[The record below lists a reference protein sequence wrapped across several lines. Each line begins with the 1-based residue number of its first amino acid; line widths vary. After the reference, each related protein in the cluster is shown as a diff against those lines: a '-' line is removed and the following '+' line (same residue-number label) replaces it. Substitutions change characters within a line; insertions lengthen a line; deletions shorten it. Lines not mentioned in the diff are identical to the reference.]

1 MGRRGRKRWLSVED
15 AYWKLILAGVG
26 PIEAARR
33 IGIGRTT
40 GFRWRAERG
49 GVAPLRMLE
58 ADRHTRY
65 LTSIERERLGVFRLE
80 GLSMREISRR
90 LGRAPSTISRELR
103 RNMRRHDR
111 GKYDA
116 VLAHAR
122 SREKARRDRVGRVG
136 HDPVLRDL
144 VQEKLTQ
151 DWSPEQISFWLRET
165 HPQKKSWHVCH
176 ETIYQAVYWPR
187 NSGLTRKLTTHLR
200 TGRPLRK
207 RRRRPDVRTP
217 RFIAP
222 ATLIDHRPAVVE
234 ERSRLGD
241 WEGDLIIGSKTR
253 SAIGTLVDRKSGYVL
268 LLHLPDTHSALEVNR
283 ALTATMSQLPAH
295 QRLTLT
301 WDQGSEM
308 SSHDKIAPLFS
319 DGVFFAHPG
328 KPWQRGS
335 NENVNGLLRQYF
347 PKHSDLSV
355 HSAETLSTIAAKLN
369 DRPRK
374 RLNWVTPAQLFVA
387 GLGSHEQA
395 GVATTA

>member
-15 AYWKLILAGVG
+15 EYWKLILAGVG

-33 IGIGRTT
+33 IGIARTT

-49 GVAPLRMLE
+49 GVAPLRILE

-65 LTSIERERLGVFRLE
+65 LSHLERERLAVLRRE
-80 GLSMREISRR
+80 GLSMRKISRR
-90 LGRAPSTISRELR
+90 LGRSPSTISRELR

-111 GKYDA
+111 GEYDA

-122 SREKARRDRVGRVG
+122 SREKAKRARGGLIGKDFM
-136 HDPVLRDL
+136 LRDL
-144 VQEKLTQ
+144 VQEKLTL

-207 RRRRPDVRTP
+207 RRRRPEVRTP

-222 ATLIDHRPAVVE
+222 ATLIDHRPTVVE

-241 WEGDLIIGSKTR
+241 WEGDLIIGSKSR
-253 SAIGTLVDRKSGYVL
+253 SAIGTLVDRKSGYVM
-268 LLHLPDTHSALEVNR
+268 LLHLPDTHSAVEVNA
-283 ALTATMSQLPAH
+283 ALTVTMSQLPPH
-295 QRLTLT
+295 FRRTLT

-308 SSHDKIAPLFS
+308 ASHDKIASLFN

-328 KPWQRGS
+328 KPWQRGC
-335 NENVNGLLRQYF
+335 NENMNGLLRQYF
-347 PKHSDLSV
+347 RKHSDLSI
-355 HSAETLSTIAAKLN
+355 HTAATLKTISAKLN

-374 RLNWVTPAQLFVA
+374 RLNWRSPAQLFP
-387 GLGSHEQA
+387 LS
-395 GVATTA
+395 

>member
-1 MGRRGRKRWLSVED
+1 MTESAESVKIQYCVISCKRNSLRT
-15 AYWKLILAGVG
+15 G
-26 PIEAARR
+26 AR
-33 IGIGRTT
+33 
-40 GFRWRAERG
+40 
-49 GVAPLRMLE
+49 
-58 ADRHTRY
+58 
-65 LTSIERERLGVFRLE
+65 
-80 GLSMREISRR
+80 
-90 LGRAPSTISRELR
+90 
-103 RNMRRHDR
+103 
-111 GKYDA
+111 
-116 VLAHAR
+116 
-122 SREKARRDRVGRVG
+122 
-136 HDPVLRDL
+136 
-144 VQEKLTQ
+144 
-151 DWSPEQISFWLRET
+151 SPEQISFWLRET

-295 QRLTLT
+295 QRRTLT

-355 HSAETLSTIAAKLN
+355 HSAETLSTIAETLSTIAAKLN

-374 RLNWVTPAQLFVA
+374 RLNWVTPSQLFVA

>member
-1 MGRRGRKRWLSVED
+1 
-15 AYWKLILAGVG
+15 
-26 PIEAARR
+26 
-33 IGIGRTT
+33 
-40 GFRWRAERG
+40 
-49 GVAPLRMLE
+49 
-58 ADRHTRY
+58 
-65 LTSIERERLGVFRLE
+65 
-80 GLSMREISRR
+80 
-90 LGRAPSTISRELR
+90 
-103 RNMRRHDR
+103 MRRHDR

-122 SREKARRDRVGRVG
+122 SREKARRDRGGRIG
-136 HDPVLRDL
+136 KDLVLRDL

-234 ERSRLGD
+234 EHSRLGD
-241 WEGDLIIGSKTR
+241 WEGDLIIGTKTR

-268 LLHLPDTHSALEVNR
+268 LLHLPSTPTAVEVNV
-283 ALTATMSQLPAH
+283 ALTATVSQLPPH
-295 QRLTLT
+295 LRHTLT

-308 SSHDKIAPLFS
+308 ANHDKIASLFD

-335 NENVNGLLRQYF
+335 NENMNGLLRQYF
-347 PKHSDLSV
+347 PKHSDLSI
-355 HSAETLSTIAAKLN
+355 HNADALKAIAAKLN

-374 RLNWVTPAQLFVA
+374 RLNWISPAQLFTA
-387 GLGSHEQA
+387 GPRSHQETS
-395 GVATTA
+395 VATTA

>member
-1 MGRRGRKRWLSVED
+1 
-15 AYWKLILAGVG
+15 
-26 PIEAARR
+26 
-33 IGIGRTT
+33 
-40 GFRWRAERG
+40 
-49 GVAPLRMLE
+49 
-58 ADRHTRY
+58 
-65 LTSIERERLGVFRLE
+65 
-80 GLSMREISRR
+80 
-90 LGRAPSTISRELR
+90 
-103 RNMRRHDR
+103 
-111 GKYDA
+111 
-116 VLAHAR
+116 
-122 SREKARRDRVGRVG
+122 
-136 HDPVLRDL
+136 
-144 VQEKLTQ
+144 
-151 DWSPEQISFWLRET
+151 
-165 HPQKKSWHVCH
+165 
-176 ETIYQAVYWPR
+176 
-187 NSGLTRKLTTHLR
+187 
-200 TGRPLRK
+200 
-207 RRRRPDVRTP
+207 VRTP

-222 ATLIDHRPAVVE
+222 TTLIDHRPAVVE

-295 QRLTLT
+295 QRRTLT

-369 DRPRK
+369 DRPRNAS
-374 RLNWVTPAQLFVA
+374 LVTPAQLFVP
-387 GLGSHEQA
+387 G
-395 GVATTA
+395 

>member
-33 IGIGRTT
+33 IGIARTT

-65 LTSIERERLGVFRLE
+65 LTSIERERLAVFRLE

-136 HDPVLRDL
+136 QDPVLRDL

-176 ETIYQAVYWPR
+176 ETI
-187 NSGLTRKLTTHLR
+187 
-200 TGRPLRK
+200 
-207 RRRRPDVRTP
+207 
-217 RFIAP
+217 
-222 ATLIDHRPAVVE
+222 
-234 ERSRLGD
+234 
-241 WEGDLIIGSKTR
+241 
-253 SAIGTLVDRKSGYVL
+253 
-268 LLHLPDTHSALEVNR
+268 
-283 ALTATMSQLPAH
+283 
-295 QRLTLT
+295 
-301 WDQGSEM
+301 
-308 SSHDKIAPLFS
+308 
-319 DGVFFAHPG
+319 
-328 KPWQRGS
+328 
-335 NENVNGLLRQYF
+335 
-347 PKHSDLSV
+347 
-355 HSAETLSTIAAKLN
+355 
-369 DRPRK
+369 
-374 RLNWVTPAQLFVA
+374 
-387 GLGSHEQA
+387 
-395 GVATTA
+395 

>member
-33 IGIGRTT
+33 IGVARTT

-65 LTSIERERLGVFRLE
+65 LSSIERECLAVLRRE
-80 GLSMREISRR
+80 GLSMRELSRR
-90 LGRAPSTISRELR
+90 LGPSPSTISRGLR

-111 GKYDA
+111 GKYEA

-122 SREKARRDRVGRVG
+122 SREKARRDRGGRIG
-136 HDPVLRDL
+136 KDPVLRDL
-144 VQEKLTQ
+144 VPEKLTQ
-151 DWSPEQISFWLRET
+151 DWSPEQISFWLSET

-187 NSGLTRKLTTHLR
+187 NSGLTRRLTTHLR

-222 ATLIDHRPAVVE
+222 ATLIEHRPAVVE

-241 WEGDLIIGSKTR
+241 WEGDLIIGTKTR

-268 LLHLPDTHSALEVNR
+268 LLHLPSTHTAVEVKV
-283 ALTATMSQLPAH
+283 ALTARMSQLPPH
-295 QRLTLT
+295 LRHTLT

-308 SSHDKIAPLFS
+308 ASHDKIASLFD

-328 KPWQRGS
+328 KPWQRT
-335 NENVNGLLRQYF
+335 LRRGRNNF
-347 PKHSDLSV
+347 
-355 HSAETLSTIAAKLN
+355 N
-369 DRPRK
+369 PRISSFRSRC
-374 RLNWVTPAQLFVA
+374 RLRRCREFG
-387 GLGSHEQA
+387 GLG
-395 GVATTA
+395 GTRR

>member
-1 MGRRGRKRWLSVED
+1 MAQRGGRELEANSHRRGADRGGQTNRYRTHDRFPVACRTRRRRTTANARSRPTHPVPVEHRTGTPRRASARGFVD
-15 AYWKLILAGVG
+15 EGNL
-26 PIEAARR
+26 EAARSFAVDDQP
-33 IGIGRTT
+33 GAAT
-40 GFRWRAERG
+40 
-49 GVAPLRMLE
+49 
-58 ADRHTRY
+58 H
-65 LTSIERERLGVFRLE
+65 
-80 GLSMREISRR
+80 
-90 LGRAPSTISRELR
+90 
-103 RNMRRHDR
+103 MRRHDR

-122 SREKARRDRVGRVG
+122 SREKARRDRGGRIG
-136 HDPVLRDL
+136 KDLVLRDL

-234 ERSRLGD
+234 EHSRLGD
-241 WEGDLIIGSKTR
+241 WEGDLIIGTKTR
-253 SAIGTLVDRKSGYVL
+253 SGIGTLVDRKSGYVL
-268 LLHLPDTHSALEVNR
+268 LLHLPSTHTAVEVNV
-283 ALTATMSQLPAH
+283 ALTATMSQLPPH
-295 QRLTLT
+295 LRHTLT

-308 SSHDKIAPLFS
+308 ANHDKIASLFD

-335 NENVNGLLRQYF
+335 NENMNGLLRQYF
-347 PKHSDLSV
+347 PKHSDLSI
-355 HSAETLSTIAAKLN
+355 HNADALKAIAAKLN

-374 RLNWVTPAQLFVA
+374 RLNWISPAQLFTA
-387 GLGSHEQA
+387 GPRSHQETS
-395 GVATTA
+395 VATTA